1 MTAGKEREKKYAAIV
16 VPATAMISVIL
27 YYECISIL
35 ILTKNEANNIQ

>member
-27 YYECISIL
+27 YRVLRVHKYVNSDKE
-35 ILTKNEANNIQ
+35 